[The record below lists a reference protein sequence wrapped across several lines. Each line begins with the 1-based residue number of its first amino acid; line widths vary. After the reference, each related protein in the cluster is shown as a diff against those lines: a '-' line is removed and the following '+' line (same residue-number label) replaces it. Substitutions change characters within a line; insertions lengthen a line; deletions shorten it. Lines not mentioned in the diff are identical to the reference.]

1 VSQVAVVHDPAEDHR
16 YLGTRAVGEA
26 SWDLKV
32 TAGLLTPMGGLYG
45 GTGIAVAAAAAESAT
60 GRALRWIT
68 CQFADTATE
77 GEHVRVDVE
86 IDKHGHRTSQASVRG
101 AVGERV
107 VFRAIAALGEPR
119 ADVPAAAWVAMP
131 EVPGPTECRPLETP
145 FPTEGTCI
153 ERSER
158 RLARGPHF
166 EDFLSDEPRPPGFQM
181 CFWSRMVGHESG
193 SPAMLAWLADIV
205 PMSVAAGLGAAVRG
219 TSLDNTLR
227 MVESARPDWVLVDVR
242 PTAASDGY
250 AHGDVH
256 LWAPDGRLL
265 ATGSQTAVLR
275 QWAR

>member
-1 VSQVAVVHDPAEDHR
+1 VSRITAADAAEDHR
-16 YLGTRAVGEA
+16 YLGTRVVGRT
-26 SWDLKV
+26 SWDLPV
-32 TAGLLTPMGGLYG
+32 TRGLLTPLGGLYG
-45 GTGIAVAAAAAESAT
+45 GAGIAVAAAAAESAT

-77 GEHVRVDVE
+77 GETVRVDVDV
-86 IDKHGHRTSQASVRG
+86 DKRGHRTSQATVRG
-101 AVGERV
+101 MVGERV
-107 VFRAIAALGEPR
+107 VFRAITALGEPR
-119 ADVPAAAWVAMP
+119 ADVPAAAWVS
-131 EVPGPTECRPLETP
+131 VPDVPAPSDCPPLETP

-166 EDFLSDEPRPPGFQM
+166 EDFLTDEARPPGFQM
-181 CFWSRMVGHESG
+181 CFWSRMVGTGSG

-205 PMSVAAGLGAAVRG
+205 PMSVAAGLGAGVRG

-227 MVESARPDWVLVDVR
+227 MVELDDPAWVLVDVR
-242 PTAASDGY
+242 PTAASEGY